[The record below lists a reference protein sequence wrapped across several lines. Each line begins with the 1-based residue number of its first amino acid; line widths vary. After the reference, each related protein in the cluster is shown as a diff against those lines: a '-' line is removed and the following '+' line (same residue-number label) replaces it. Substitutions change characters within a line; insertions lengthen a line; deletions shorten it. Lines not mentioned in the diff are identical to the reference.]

1 MKCSFLIANYNAEQE
16 LLHCLQAI
24 YASAEKDFEV
34 IVTDNGSMD
43 DSILKVK
50 QNFPDVRVFS
60 LRENKGVPFAL
71 NHAAAQAQGDFLAVV
86 HVDTRVTS
94 EWLRNAVQGLEN
106 SETAF
111 AAATRI
117 MKNDLVLDSAGYGYA
132 QTGYP
137 YRVAADKKPEKAG
150 KQKIV
155 MAPSNAA
162 ALYRREIFEELG
174 GFDETLFFTLE
185 DAEIGLR
192 AAMRGYD
199 TVYLPDAVAYHSG
212 FSVSG
217 GEESDFRVRFKA
229 RNTIYIRHK
238 DLTGWMRLKYAW
250 HLSRGERRIMRK
262 SRKKGMG
269 QACKQG
275 FNEAYDT
282 VKRCRKAYKGCKILR
297 KKKISRRMFRNLF
310 KRKVW

>member
-16 LLHCLQAI
+16 LLGCLQAI
-24 YASAEKDFEV
+24 YSSAEKDFEV

-50 QNFPDVRVFS
+50 QSFPDVRVFS

-94 EWLRNAVQGLEN
+94 DWLSNALQGLE
-106 SETAF
+106 SCETAF

-117 MKNDLVLDSAGYGYA
+117 LKNDNVLDSAGYGYA

-137 YRVAADKKPEKAG
+137 YKIAAGKKPGKAEKI
-150 KQKIV
+150 KIV

-162 ALYRREIFEELG
+162 ALYRREVFEELG
-174 GFDETLFFTLE
+174 GFDETLFYTLE

-192 AAMRGYD
+192 AAMHGYD
-199 TVYLPDAVAYHSG
+199 TVYLPDAAAYHSG
-212 FSVSG
+212 FSVSDG
-217 GEESDFRVRFKA
+217 AESDFTVRFKA
-229 RNTIYIRHK
+229 RNTIYIRRK
-238 DLTGWMRLKYAW
+238 DLTGWMRFKYVW
-250 HLSRGERRIMRK
+250 HLSRGERRLLRK

-282 VKRCRKAYKGCKILR
+282 IKKCRKAYKGCKILR
-297 KKKISRRMFRNLF
+297 KKKISRRMFRSLF
-310 KRKVW
+310 RRKVW